1 MIKVGVFC
9 DVENVVSTFA
19 LVKSKV
25 QFDSILKFIEDECKR
40 EGKTLW
46 KAVAFVPKRE
56 THENLINALSF
67 QGWRVISRPVRKLPD
82 GSIKANMDLEIAIE
96 ILQTAPYLDE
106 VVLISGDGD
115 FVPLID
121 LLSKMGKRIW
131 VIGTRKGSVAI
142 ELIRVSDRYMNITD
156 IPEEYEVLKFYEEF
170 SEHPNSG
177 EQNSQIPEG
186 EG

>member
-25 QFDSILKFIEDECKR
+25 QFDNLLRYIQDQCEN

-46 KAVAFVPKRE
+46 KAVAFIPKKE
-56 THENLINALSF
+56 SHESLINALSF

-82 GSIKANMDLEIAIE
+82 GSIKANMDLEMAVE
-96 ILQTAPYLDE
+96 ILQTAPNLDE
-106 VVLISGDGD
+106 IVLITGDGD

-131 VIGTRKGSVAI
+131 VIGTRKGSVAL

-156 IPEEYEVLKFYEEF
+156 IPESYEVIKFYDEI
-170 SEHPNSG
+170 SG
-177 EQNSQIPEG
+177 NYYTQG
-186 EG
+186 ENT